1 MKQII
6 IYKISDADDETI
18 KPKYFTL
25 KGLRI
30 YILSELWDMWA
41 DIGGDAC
48 NDFSK
53 NEIAESDEYLFA
65 YLDRWNYNVV
75 RILITDNEEIYF

>member
-6 IYKISDADDETI
+6 IYKIADADDKKI

-25 KGLRI
+25 KALRT
-30 YILSELWDMWA
+30 YILEEIWDKWA
-41 DIGGDAC
+41 EIGGIEC

-53 NEIAESDEYLFA
+53 NEIADSDEYLFA
-65 YLDRWNYNVV
+65 YLDRWRYSVN
-75 RILITDNEEIYF
+75 RILITDNEELYF

>member
-1 MKQII
+1 MKKFI
-6 IYKISDADDETI
+6 IYKIADADDKKS

-30 YILSELWDMWA
+30 YILAELWDKWA
-41 DIGGDAC
+41 DIGGDEC

-53 NEIAESDEYLFA
+53 NEIADSDEYLFA
-65 YLDRWNYNVV
+65 YLDRWNYSVG
-75 RILITDNEEIYF
+75 RILITDDEQLYF